1 MAEFGARMRALNRA
15 EFGRSDMR
23 EWIVRATEGGTD
35 SLISSY
41 CEGLVEKGRVD
52 GFPYSAQALN
62 LVVKPVSRAQ
72 CFLGLIA
79 HP

>member
-62 LVVKPVSRAQ
+62 LVVKPVSRGE
-72 CFLGLIA
+72 CFRGLIA